1 MTRPLPKGYPPILY
15 IPAVREVTD
24 PADLEVQYR
33 RTKDGRMALLAYSA
47 LDRLMRC
54 CGDEQPWFT
63 LPTADLQRIWD
74 ASPFDL
80 VLLDLPIP
88 AEQRQGTSA

>member
-1 MTRPLPKGYPPILY
+1 MTRSLPKGYPPILY
-15 IPAVREVTD
+15 IPSVREVED

-33 RTKDGRMALLAYSA
+33 RTKDGRTALLVYSA

-54 CGDEQPWFT
+54 CGDEQPWFV
-63 LPTADLQRIWD
+63 LPTVELQRIWD
-74 ASPFDL
+74 VSPFDL

-88 AEQRQGTSA
+88 EGERQVAPA